1 MNTNANTN
9 ENTKYYAEGSVYS
22 IDEKNQ
28 VKKNSINIYAPN
40 RRKLNI
46 NIDIDGEKMFV
57 RNADIKDVVAAPKK
71 LLSRLMPRRSNSPAL
86 LKNLEEALSLSTPTP
101 TPVKETPLQKTKKN
115 KPTKTTL
122 KRRRV
127 LKKSPKKRVVV
138 KDKDMV
144 IEPQPTKSKPK
155 PKKKQ
160 KSKKVTRK
168 HTKTRRIRARPQKKH
183 HTKSSPRNTP
193 SAIQSIVSSFV
204 SPNIL

>member
-71 LLSRLMPRRSNSPAL
+71 
-86 LKNLEEALSLSTPTP
+86 
-101 TPVKETPLQKTKKN
+101 
-115 KPTKTTL
+115 
-122 KRRRV
+122 
-127 LKKSPKKRVVV
+127 
-138 KDKDMV
+138 
-144 IEPQPTKSKPK
+144 
-155 PKKKQ
+155 
-160 KSKKVTRK
+160 
-168 HTKTRRIRARPQKKH
+168 
-183 HTKSSPRNTP
+183 
-193 SAIQSIVSSFV
+193 
-204 SPNIL
+204 